1 MLAGIA
7 LLLSIGTTVQAPVV
21 GAYASEVLDT
31 KLYVLAL
38 LMLGPGLVAGFVA
51 VRYGH
56 LADRFGRQVPLIAGL
71 FLAAVSYFALS
82 QTTNPV
88 IAVHFVVLAGLGYA
102 VSIPAWGAAALDATE
117 IGGRGLMLG
126 VLATVQGLG
135 GAAGQAIGGVSSA
148 FWGPVAP
155 FKLGAVLLMA
165 ALLLAVLY
173 LQHQRRLA
181 PASV

>member
-1 MLAGIA
+1 M
-7 LLLSIGTTVQAPVV
+7 
-21 GAYASEVLDT
+21 
-31 KLYVLAL
+31 
-38 LMLGPGLVAGFVA
+38 
-51 VRYGH
+51 
-56 LADRFGRQVPLIAGL
+56 
-71 FLAAVSYFALS
+71 
-82 QTTNPV
+82 
-88 IAVHFVVLAGLGYA
+88 VLAGLGYA

-135 GAAGQAIGGVSSA
+135 GAAGQAIGGMSSA

-165 ALLLAVLY
+165 ALLLTVLY

-181 PASV
+181 PAPV